1 MPALCELS
9 LLSHPVARLSAA
21 PGPLVDCLGSVG
33 GTAFLGENGSR
44 RGVYRARYL
53 QASLLKKQRRNP
65 HGDLDIDDV
74 LALSRSSE
82 WKASFGA
89 LDLHKTLSLKT

>member
-9 LLSHPVARLSAA
+9 LLSHPVAGLSDT
-21 PGPLVDCLGSVG
+21 PGPLVDCLGSVR

-44 RGVYRARYL
+44 RGVYRVRYL
-53 QASLLKKQRRNP
+53 QASLLKKQCRNL
-65 HGDLDIDDV
+65 HSDLNIDDV
-74 LALSRSSE
+74 LALSSE
-82 WKASFGA
+82 WKATFGA

>member
-9 LLSHPVARLSAA
+9 LLSHPVAGLGDT

-53 QASLLKKQRRNP
+53 QASLLKKRRRNP
-65 HGDLDIDDV
+65 HGDLDIDNV
-74 LALSRSSE
+74 LALASE